1 MKISRKAHQLIRLQ
15 NIVFTLL
22 FLGTMGLLAWLS
34 TQYNVQSDWTAN
46 SKNSL
51 STPSVQLLKQLTLPI
66 EVSAYAS
73 ENDIL
78 RQQISELVEKYTRH
92 KPDLIL
98 TIINPDMRPDQAREE
113 GITTDGEL
121 IIRYNGKREAIQQ
134 LNEQTFTNALQR
146 LANTDQRWVV
156 FLSGHGERSPTS
168 DSNFDYGVFS
178 DELRKKG
185 INSQA
190 LNLIDTPNIPTNTS
204 LLVIADPKV
213 ALLDGEIQ
221 IIKEYIAGG
230 QPLLILTEPN
240 QSEHVQVFTKLL
252 GLTVLPGT
260 VVDASTQ
267 MFGIDDPTFALV
279 TEYPNHPATQH
290 LQAMSL
296 FPGAAG
302 LAMTTSPTYE
312 ATPLLSTLERSWTET
327 GSIEGQIQFDN
338 NSDETQGPITIGYAL
353 KQQQANDDD
362 IKNSRQQRIAIIGD
376 ADFLSNTFLGNGA
389 NLDLGLG
396 LTQWLNHD
404 DSFINIPAKTA
415 SDTTLEIN
423 TTWSIVFGI
432 GFLFILPVF
441 FIVTGV
447 VIWLKRKKR

>member
-1 MKISRKAHQLIRLQ
+1 MKISRKAHQFIRLQ

-34 TQYNVQSDWTAN
+34 TQYSVQSDWTAN

-51 STPSVQLLKQLTLPI
+51 SKPSIQLLKQLTLPI
-66 EVSAYAS
+66 EITAYAS

-78 RQQISELVEKYTRH
+78 RRQISELVEKYTRH
-92 KPDLIL
+92 KPDMTL

-113 GITTDGEL
+113 GITADGEL
-121 IIRYNGKREAIQQ
+121 IIRYNGKREALQQ

-146 LANTDQRWVV
+146 LANTEKRWVD
-156 FLSGHGERSPTS
+156 FLDGHGERSPNGH
-168 DSNFDYGVFS
+168 SNFDYGVFT

-185 INSQA
+185 INSQV
-190 LNLIDTPNIPTNTS
+190 LNLIDTPRIPSNTS
-204 LLVIADPKV
+204 LLVISDPKV
-213 ALLDGEIQ
+213 ALLNGEVQ
-221 IIKEYIAGG
+221 LIKEYIADGY
-230 QPLLILTEPN
+230 PLLILTEPN
-240 QSEHVQVFTKLL
+240 QSDHVQVFIELL
-252 GLTVLPGT
+252 GISVLPGT

-279 TEYPNHPATQH
+279 TQYPNHPATQH

-302 LAMTTSPTYE
+302 LANTTSTTYE

-327 GSIEGQIQFDN
+327 GSIEGQIKFDA

-353 KQQQANDDD
+353 KQQKTTDDG
-362 IKNSRQQRIAIIGD
+362 IKNSHQQRIAVIGD

-396 LTQWLNHD
+396 LIQWLNHD
-404 DSFINIPAKTA
+404 DSFINIPAKTS
-415 SDTTLEIN
+415 SDTALEIN

-432 GFLFILPVF
+432 GFLLILPVF